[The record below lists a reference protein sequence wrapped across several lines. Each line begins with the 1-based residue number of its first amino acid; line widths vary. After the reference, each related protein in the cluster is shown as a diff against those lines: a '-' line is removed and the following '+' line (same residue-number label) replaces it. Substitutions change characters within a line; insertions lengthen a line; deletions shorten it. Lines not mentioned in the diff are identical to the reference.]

1 MILCAWETYL
11 LLEILAFILFFF
23 FYILELSGEWMGPR
37 LGERRGEGER
47 NVVGI

>member
-11 LLEILAFILFFF
+11 LLEILAFILFF

-47 NVVGI
+47 NVVDI